1 MTDTSVP
8 EVFVFPTKDE
18 KVQHYELMLLVS
30 GNATDEEAAKTF
42 GEAKALLEAG
52 KATITHEEVVGRKAL
67 AYSIDDTKMGSY
79 FIAEFDLV
87 STLLPEINEKLRIRK
102 DVARFMIIKK
112 KKRTA
117 EEIAEEKEIIARR
130 EEYRAKKM
138 IDNATKDAAPVV
150 AEVKAPE
157 PKADTK
163 TVEKGIDKLLGEDV
177 EV

>member
-18 KVQHYELMLLVS
+18 KIQHYELMLLVS

-42 GEAKALLEAG
+42 SEVKALFEAG
-52 KATITHEEVVGRKAL
+52 KAEITHEEVLGRRAL

-87 STLLPEINEKLRIRK
+87 STLLPELNEKLRIRK

-117 EEIAEEKEIIARR
+117 EEIAKDQEIVKRR

-138 IDNATKDAAPVV
+138 IDNATKDAAPV
-150 AEVKAPE
+150 AEVKKVDA
-157 PKADTK
+157 PKADTA

>member
-8 EVFVFPTKDE
+8 EVFVFPAKDE

-42 GEAKALLEAG
+42 GEVKALFEAG

-67 AYSIDDTKMGSY
+67 SYSIDDTKMGSY

-87 STLLPEINEKLRIRK
+87 STLLPELNEKLRIRK

-117 EEIAEEKEIIARR
+117 EEIAKEKEIIAKR

-138 IDNATKDAAPVV
+138 IDNATKDAAPV
-150 AEVKAPE
+150 AEVVKAVESP
-157 PKADTK
+157 AK
-163 TVEKGIDKLLGEDV
+163 TEAVEKGIDKLLGEDV